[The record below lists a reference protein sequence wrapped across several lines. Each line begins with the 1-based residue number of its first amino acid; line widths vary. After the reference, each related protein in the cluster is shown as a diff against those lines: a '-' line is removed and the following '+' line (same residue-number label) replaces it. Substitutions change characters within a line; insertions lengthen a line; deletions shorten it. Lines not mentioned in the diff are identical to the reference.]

1 MQRGGGAVE
10 SGQTTILQLNL
21 SRRQQK
27 KTTEMENNYRFR
39 SLEFNSSLISSSVTA
54 SSTASLPSLSPSSSS
69 RCRRRHRFSNTS
81 NQNKLI
87 INNLLFLAVLVGLV
101 NCSKHH
107 QQQQQH
113 HQLHSSTSNNNPNN
127 YNNNN
132 NYGNI
137 GNQRFAMEPQD
148 QTAVVGARVTLP
160 CRVINKQGVL
170 QWTKDNF
177 GLGTH
182 RNLSG
187 YERYSMIGSDEE
199 GDYSLDVYPVM
210 LDDDALYEC
219 QVSPGPDGEK
229 GLRSTIAKLTVIVPP
244 EPPKILQGDY
254 LLVTEDRKIELECI
268 SVGGKPAAEVW
279 YFLFF

>member
-1 MQRGGGAVE
+1 
-10 SGQTTILQLNL
+10 
-21 SRRQQK
+21 
-27 KTTEMENNYRFR
+27 MENNYRFR
-39 SLEFNSSLISSSVTA
+39 LHQLTSSLMERRRNISINITRNSSIL
-54 SSTASLPSLSPSSSS
+54 LP
-69 RCRRRHRFSNTS
+69 RISNTKY
-81 NQNKLI
+81 QNKLI
-87 INNLLFLAVLVGLV
+87 INNLLLLAVLVGFV
-101 NCSKHH
+101 NCNKHH
-107 QQQQQH
+107 TQQF
-113 HQLHSSTSNNNPNN
+113 HQLQHSSSS
-127 YNNNN
+127 NN

-199 GDYSLDVYPVM
+199 GDYSLDIYPVM

-219 QVSPGPDGEK
+219 QVSPGPNGEK

-279 YFLFF
+279 TNTIAFI